1 MSFFRWFLC
10 DGGLLG
16 WPQVG
21 EIQAMAAEFGLTC
34 ISAHR
39 MDATKA
45 LLKPATAY
53 PEEDPGEAP

>member
-1 MSFFRWFLC
+1 
-10 DGGLLG
+10 
-16 WPQVG
+16 
-21 EIQAMAAEFGLTC
+21 MAAEFGLTC

-53 PEEDPGEAP
+53 PEEEPGENQTLTLNLTPALTLTLILTLTLP

>member
-1 MSFFRWFLC
+1 
-10 DGGLLG
+10 
-16 WPQVG
+16 
-21 EIQAMAAEFGLTC
+21 MAAEFGLTC

>member
-1 MSFFRWFLC
+1 
-10 DGGLLG
+10 
-16 WPQVG
+16 
-21 EIQAMAAEFGLTC
+21 MAAEFGLTC

-53 PEEDPGEAP
+53 PEEEPGDALRGPGQMLPAAQIHRTF